1 MSTTKPDSFFKP
13 YEYKSMPRSD
23 LSRHLKVMGFSGD
36 FIEEFL
42 PLLKNPKINV
52 VRIRGGKPSGADGFI
67 TNDITFCID
76 KHAKALCDWVY
87 LTDSE
92 TKLR

>member
-1 MSTTKPDSFFKP
+1 MDK
-13 YEYKSMPRSD
+13 YEYKSMPRVEIERYFK
-23 LSRHLKVMGFSGD
+23 LLGFNGE
-36 FIEEFL
+36 FIEEFI
-42 PLLKNPKINV
+42 PLLRNQKINV

-67 TNDITFCID
+67 TNDIKYCID
-76 KHAKALCDWVY
+76 NHGKPLCEWIY